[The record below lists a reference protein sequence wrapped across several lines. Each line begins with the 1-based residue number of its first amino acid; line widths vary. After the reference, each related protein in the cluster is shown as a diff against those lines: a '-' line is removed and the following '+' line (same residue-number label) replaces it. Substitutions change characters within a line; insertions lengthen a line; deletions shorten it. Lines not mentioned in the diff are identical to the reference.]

1 MKEQE
6 LRERGKWTEMSQTDI
21 LGTGNDIMN
30 HEDFGKL
37 RIIHQTEPGGRRL
50 GKLEGKKEGTNNY
63 IPTYL

>member
-1 MKEQE
+1 
-6 LRERGKWTEMSQTDI
+6 MSQTDI

-30 HEDFGKL
+30 HEDFGKFQ
-37 RIIHQTEPGGRRL
+37 IIHQTEPGGRRL